1 MTRHVYQG
9 AALAVAAAFLVLTI
23 GFSGQFARA
32 QSFDRQGMVTGWL
45 TETILPLHEAF
56 AAEAAELEAAA
67 LAFNADPTE
76 DTLAAFRG
84 AWVEAVI
91 AYERIQLFSLQRV
104 MPLLSQLDSSPT
116 NVQAIEQAIS
126 FQAEG
131 TIDPSFVE
139 SLGSSAKGFSALE
152 YLIFARPLP
161 PLAAVRNRR
170 DYASS
175 IAADIRRLADE
186 LVVQWTP
193 GTGGYY
199 GDRFLADE
207 FELSSVRGMTSM
219 VINEMIA
226 NIEDI
231 GKFHIGDP
239 AGYRSGGV
247 PQLNLVESPYSG
259 TSIQRLRANIETVRE
274 IVYGHGTSPSL
285 ADYMDYIGAELNG
298 QPFSAV
304 LAAQLDAV
312 TAALDAVEEPFAQS
326 IVQNPDAVLTLYTE
340 MRNLL
345 VLTKTDMANQLGLT
359 ITFGDSDGD

>member
-1 MTRHVYQG
+1 MTRHAYRG
-9 AALAVAAAFLVLTI
+9 AALTAAAVVAVFAIL
-23 GFSGQFARA
+23 FAGQSARA

-56 AAEAAELEAAA
+56 AAEAAELEMAA
-67 LAFNADPTE
+67 LAFDADPTE
-76 DTLAAFRG
+76 DTLAAFRE
-84 AWVEAVI
+84 AWVDAVV

-116 NVQAIEQAIS
+116 NVQSIEQAIS

-131 TIDPSFVE
+131 TIDTLFVE
-139 SLGSSAKGFSALE
+139 TLGSPAKGFSALE

-161 PLAAVRNRR
+161 PLAAVQNRR
-170 DYASS
+170 DYAAS
-175 IAADIRRLADE
+175 IAADMRRIADE

-193 GTGGYY
+193 GTDGYY
-199 GDRFLADE
+199 GDRFIADE
-207 FELSSVRGMTSM
+207 FELSNVRGMVSM

-226 NIEDI
+226 NVEDI
-231 GKFHIGDP
+231 GKFHVGDP
-239 AGYRSGGV
+239 AGYRSGGT
-247 PQLNLVESPYSG
+247 PQPQLVESPYSG
-259 TSIQRLRANIETVRE
+259 TSIRRLQANMETFRE
-274 IVYGHGTSPSL
+274 IVYGRGTAPSL
-285 ADYMDYIGAELNG
+285 ADYMDFIGAELNG
-298 QPFSAV
+298 EPFSAV
-304 LAAQLDAV
+304 LAAQLDAI

-345 VLTKTDMANQLGLT
+345 VLTKTDMANQLGIT